1 MSYSV
6 VLRFFNE
13 CDEQFAAE
21 IIDSPTRSGASK
33 KANHLLRKETFF
45 EPVKKFRIDN
55 YEYWHCYDIA
65 VVDSLKTGET
75 K

>member
-13 CDEQFAAE
+13 CNEQFAAE

-33 KANHLLRKETFF
+33 KANSLLRKETFF
-45 EPVKKFRIDN
+45 EPVKKLRIDN

-65 VVDSLKTGET
+65 VIAKSKKGKD
-75 K
+75 